1 MAKIYRAAEISYDR
15 EERFSLSRIW
25 DKKKPKLL
33 YIMLNPSIADDKRDD
48 PTIKRLIFFTKKF
61 RYGGFYVANLFT
73 QITPYPK
80 ELNMD
85 NLSKKN
91 NLKIINDLIKKSD
104 SIVYAWGNLVSEP
117 RELMEIIDSPLC
129 FGKNL
134 NGTPKH
140 PLYLPSNSKLL
151 KFR

>member
-91 NLKIINDLIKKSD
+91 NFKIINDLIKKSD

>member
-33 YIMLNPSIADDKRDD
+33 YIMLNPSIADDKKDD

-91 NLKIINDLIKKSD
+91 NFKIINDLIKKSD

-117 RELMEIIDSPLC
+117 RDLLEIIDSPLC

>member
-1 MAKIYRAAEISYDR
+1 MYKIFKKANISIDGK
-15 EERFSLSRIW
+15 ERFSLSRIW
-25 DKKKPKLL
+25 DKRQPKLL
-33 YIMLNPSIADDKRDD
+33 YIMLNPSIADGKKDD

-117 RELMEIIDSPLC
+117 RELLEIIDSPLC

>member
-1 MAKIYRAAEISYDR
+1 
-15 EERFSLSRIW
+15 
-25 DKKKPKLL
+25 
-33 YIMLNPSIADDKRDD
+33 
-48 PTIKRLIFFTKKF
+48 
-61 RYGGFYVANLFT
+61 
-73 QITPYPK
+73 
-80 ELNMD
+80 MD

-91 NLKIINDLIKKSD
+91 NFKIINDLIKKSD

-117 RELMEIIDSPLC
+117 RELLEIIDSPLC

>member
-1 MAKIYRAAEISYDR
+1 MAKISRAAEISYDR
-15 EERFSLSRIW
+15 KERFTLSRIW

-33 YIMLNPSIADDKRDD
+33 YIMLNPSIADDKKDD
-48 PTIKRLIFFTKKF
+48 PTIKRLMFFTKKY

-117 RELMEIIDSPLC
+117 RELMEIIDNPLC

>member
-25 DKKKPKLL
+25 DQKKPKLL

-91 NLKIINDLIKKSD
+91 NFKIINDLIKKSD

-117 RELMEIIDSPLC
+117 RDLLEIIDSPLC

>member
-25 DKKKPKLL
+25 DQKKPKLL

-117 RELMEIIDSPLC
+117 RDLLEIIDSPLC

>member
-1 MAKIYRAAEISYDR
+1 MAKISRAAEISYDR
-15 EERFSLSRIW
+15 KERFTLSRIW

-33 YIMLNPSIADDKRDD
+33 YIMLNPSIADDKKDD
-48 PTIKRLIFFTKKF
+48 PTIKRLMFFTKKY

-80 ELNMD
+80 ELNME

-117 RELMEIIDSPLC
+117 RELLEIIDSPLC

>member
-1 MAKIYRAAEISYDR
+1 MYKIFKKANISIDGK
-15 EERFSLSRIW
+15 ERFSLSRIW
-25 DKKKPKLL
+25 DKRQPKLL
-33 YIMLNPSIADDKRDD
+33 YIMLNPSIADGKKDD
-48 PTIKRLIFFTKKF
+48 PTIKRLIFFTKKH

-117 RELMEIIDSPLC
+117 RELLEIIDSPLC

>member
-1 MAKIYRAAEISYDR
+1 MYKIFKKANISIDGK
-15 EERFSLSRIW
+15 ERFSLSRIW
-25 DKKKPKLL
+25 DKRQPKLL
-33 YIMLNPSIADDKRDD
+33 YIMLNPSIADGKKDD

-91 NLKIINDLIKKSD
+91 NFKIINDLIKKSD

-117 RELMEIIDSPLC
+117 RELLEIIDSPLC

>member
-25 DKKKPKLL
+25 DKKKSKLL

-91 NLKIINDLIKKSD
+91 NFKIINDLIKKSD

>member
-91 NLKIINDLIKKSD
+91 NFKIINDLIKKSD

-117 RELMEIIDSPLC
+117 RDLLEIIDSPLC
-129 FGKNL
+129 FGKNI

>member
-25 DKKKPKLL
+25 DQKKPKLL

-91 NLKIINDLIKKSD
+91 NFKIINDLIKKSD

-117 RELMEIIDSPLC
+117 RELLEIIDSPLC

>member
-25 DKKKPKLL
+25 DQKKPKLL

-61 RYGGFYVANLFT
+61 RYGGFYVTNLFT

-91 NLKIINDLIKKSD
+91 NFKIINDLIKKSD

-117 RELMEIIDSPLC
+117 RDLLEIIDSPLC

>member
-25 DKKKPKLL
+25 DQKKPKLL

-61 RYGGFYVANLFT
+61 RYGGFYVTNLFT

-117 RELMEIIDSPLC
+117 RDLLEIIDSPLC